1 MTTTTTANNHN
12 QKELRLYAP
21 NEQQQQTANAT
32 ALASGARSPFQRE
45 VREWQR
51 IDPDTGA
58 LLTGR
63 LEADRWING
72 PLNKYGKVGC
82 SLPIFCFFFFDF
94 LFARKFIFFFTTSL
108 CFNFYKKKKVNFNL
122 FFSLEI

>member
-1 MTTTTTANNHN
+1 MEVMANPTTTNNT

-21 NEQQQQTANAT
+21 SDTNSSSSQVAVQGTN
-32 ALASGARSPFQRE
+32 GARSPFQRE

-72 PLNKYGKVGC
+72 PLNSYGKV
-82 SLPIFCFFFFDF
+82 STIFKGF
-94 LFARKFIFFFTTSL
+94 
-108 CFNFYKKKKVNFNL
+108 
-122 FFSLEI
+122 

>member
-1 MTTTTTANNHN
+1 MEIMATTTNNHN

-21 NEQQQQTANAT
+21 NDQQQQSATTAT
-32 ALASGARSPFQRE
+32 ALATSSTGARSPFQRE

-72 PLNKYGKVGC
+72 PLNKYGKVRWFLKKYFC
-82 SLPIFCFFFFDF
+82 S
-94 LFARKFIFFFTTSL
+94 
-108 CFNFYKKKKVNFNL
+108 YK
-122 FFSLEI
+122 

>member
-1 MTTTTTANNHN
+1 MEIMATTNNHNN

-21 NEQQQQTANAT
+21 NDQQQQQQQQTTNST
-32 ALASGARSPFQRE
+32 MSGARSPFQRE

-72 PLNKYGKVGC
+72 PLNKYGKVG
-82 SLPIFCFFFFDF
+82 FY
-94 LFARKFIFFFTTSL
+94 FIFL
-108 CFNFYKKKKVNFNL
+108 YKFL
-122 FFSLEI
+122 

>member
-1 MTTTTTANNHN
+1 MEIMTTTATTTNNHN

-21 NEQQQQTANAT
+21 NEQQQQTTNAI

-82 SLPIFCFFFFDF
+82 SLQFFSVFFF
-94 LFARKFIFFFTTSL
+94 AKVFIFLLLLYALTFTKT
-108 CFNFYKKKKVNFNL
+108 KKK
-122 FFSLEI
+122 

>member
-1 MTTTTTANNHN
+1 MTSTSSTNAHN

-21 NEQQQQTANAT
+21 STASEHHLSASTIAT
-32 ALASGARSPFQRE
+32 HGARSPFQRE

-72 PLNKYGKVGC
+72 PLGSYGKVSKNIG
-82 SLPIFCFFFFDF
+82 SYYL
-94 LFARKFIFFFTTSL
+94 
-108 CFNFYKKKKVNFNL
+108 
-122 FFSLEI
+122 